1 MSFLSTIATSL
12 KEHEADAALISF
24 LPDIR
29 WACGFTGSNGLLF
42 VKQSTDGE
50 GLEAHFIT
58 DGRYTVQAREEV
70 AEAAVHVPGY
80 QLFPYLVKEGFFADV
95 ESVLFQADHVSVA
108 QRDTWAG
115 QTEGVAWIGA
125 QEVLT
130 RAVAQK
136 TEQEIERIRAAQL
149 ITEEVFSFLLQR
161 IKPGVTE
168 REVAAQIMYQH
179 INRGADKL
187 SFDPIVAAG
196 PRGALPHARPTDRPI
211 APGELVV
218 IDMGCFLNGYASDMT
233 RTIAVGEPGEE
244 ARKVYDTVYRAQ
256 EAAIDAARAGISSD
270 TLDAVARDVIEE
282 AGYGDY
288 FSHGLGHGV
297 GLQVHEWPR
306 LSYHVS
312 YPLPASAAVTIE
324 PGIYLPD
331 RFGVRIEDIVVL
343 RNRGCVNL
351 TTAPKNLIVI
361 DA

>member
-1 MSFLSTIATSL
+1 MSFLATIATSL
-12 KEHEADAALISF
+12 KEHDADAALISF

-29 WACGFTGSNGLLF
+29 WACGFTGSNGLLL
-42 VKQSTDGE
+42 VKRAPGGAE
-50 GLEAHFIT
+50 LEAHFVT

-70 AEAAVHVPGY
+70 TEATVHVPGY
-80 QLFPYLVKEGFFADV
+80 RLFPYLVKEGFFDEV
-95 ESVLFQADHVSVA
+95 KRILFQADHVSVA
-108 QRDTWAG
+108 QRDAWAG
-115 QTEGVAWIGA
+115 QTEDVAWVGA

-136 TEQEIERIRAAQL
+136 TEQEIEHIRAAQL
-149 ITEEVFSFLLQR
+149 ITEEVFSFLLQH
-161 IKPGVTE
+161 IQPGVTE
-168 REVAAQIMYQH
+168 REVAAQIVYQH

-211 APGELVV
+211 ASGELVV

-244 ARKVYDTVYRAQ
+244 ARTVYDTVHRAQ
-256 EAAIDAARAGISSD
+256 EAAIEAAHAGISSD
-270 TLDAVARDVIEE
+270 ALDAVAREVIED

-297 GLQVHEWPR
+297 GLQIHEWPR

-324 PGIYLPD
+324 PGIYLPE

-343 RNRGCVNL
+343 RDSGCVNL

-361 DA
+361 D

>member
-1 MSFLSTIATSL
+1 MSFLSTVGASL
-12 KEHEADAALISF
+12 KEHDADAALISF

-42 VKQSTDGE
+42 VRRAAE
-50 GLEAHFIT
+50 AAGLEAHFVT
-58 DGRYTVQAREEV
+58 DGRYTVQAQEEV
-70 AEAAVHVPGY
+70 TEATVHVPGY
-80 QLFPYLVKEGFFADV
+80 QLFPYLVKEGFFDGI
-95 ESVLFQADHVSVA
+95 ERLLFQADHVSVA

-115 QTEGVAWIGA
+115 QTADVRWIGA
-125 QEVLT
+125 QEILT

-136 TEQEIERIRAAQL
+136 TAQEIEHIRAAQL
-149 ITEEVFSFLLQR
+149 ITEEVFSFLLQH
-161 IKPGVTE
+161 IQPGVTE
-168 REVAAQIMYQH
+168 REVAAQIVYQH

-211 APGELVV
+211 ASGELVV

-233 RTIAVGEPGEE
+233 RTVAVGEPGKE
-244 ARKVYDTVYRAQ
+244 ARNVYATVRRAQ
-256 EAAIDAARAGISSD
+256 EAAIEVARAGISSD
-270 TLDAVARDVIEE
+270 ALDAVARDVIEE
-282 AGYGDY
+282 AGYGDF
-288 FSHGLGHGV
+288 FSHGLGHGL

-312 YPLPASAAVTIE
+312 YPLPADAAVTIE
-324 PGIYLPD
+324 PGIYLPE

-343 RNRGCVNL
+343 RDSSCVNL

-361 DA
+361 D